1 MRALV
6 TNDDGIDSRGLGVL
20 ARIAVEAGLDVI
32 VAAPHTERSGASAS
46 MTALAANGRLAVADR
61 QWPDLPGVPIRAV
74 EASPALIGFVA
85 AHGAFGPP
93 PDVVLS
99 GINHGPNTGHA
110 ILHSGTVGAA
120 LTAATHGA
128 LALAV
133 SLASA
138 DPRHWDTAASVA
150 GRALRWLLESGTRGA
165 VLNINVPD
173 VPPAELRGLRAAPL
187 AAFGAVQADIGE
199 IGADFVT
206 VTFREIRP
214 DEADETDAGLVAQGW
229 ATATALRAPVEAGDI
244 DLRPLT
250 WSPAGG
256 GPDQRDRASSSNRSM
271 SSRRHT

>member
-20 ARIAVEAGLDVI
+20 ARLAVEAGLDVV

-46 MTALAANGRLAVADR
+46 LTALAEDGRLAVTER
-61 QWPDLPGVPIRAV
+61 QWPDLPEVPIRAV

-85 AHGAFGPP
+85 AHGAFGPA

-133 SLASA
+133 SVASA
-138 DPRHWDTAASVA
+138 DPQHWDTAEQVSR
-150 GRALRWLLESGTRGA
+150 RALEWVIESGQRGS

-173 VPPAELRGLRAAPL
+173 VPPDEFRGLRLAPL

-199 IGADFVT
+199 IGKEFVT
-206 VTFREIRP
+206 VTFREIRA
-214 DEADETDAGLVAQGW
+214 DERDETDAGLVAQGW
-229 ATATALRAPVEAGDI
+229 ATATALRAPVEAADV
-244 DLRPLT
+244 DLEALPWT
-250 WSPAGG
+250 
-256 GPDQRDRASSSNRSM
+256 GPGLP
-271 SSRRHT
+271 